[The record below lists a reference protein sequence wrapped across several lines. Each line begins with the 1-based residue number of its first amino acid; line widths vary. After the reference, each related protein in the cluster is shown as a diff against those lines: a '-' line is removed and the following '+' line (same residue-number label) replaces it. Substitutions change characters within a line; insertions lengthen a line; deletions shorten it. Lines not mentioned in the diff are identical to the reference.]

1 MRSATRNRARLRTLT
16 VAPYDPGSDAE
27 WDELVRRSPM
37 ATFLHTRAFLSY
49 HGDRFM
55 DASVVLRDE
64 RGTLVGVLPAATVP
78 DEPWVV
84 ASHPGATFGGLVH
97 AGALGGSAMLDA
109 LPAIVAHYREQ
120 GFERLRYVPVPH
132 IYHQSPSADDV
143 YGLFRAGA
151 ARTQSDLS
159 CAVDL
164 ETGIRLSS
172 GRRGGLA
179 KARRER
185 IEVAEGD
192 HLLGELWPVI
202 EENLAR
208 RHGARPV
215 HTEAEIRRLT
225 RLLPDE
231 INVVVGRHLGEAVAG
246 VLLFDTPRVSHTQYI
261 ASSEAGN
268 RARALDAVLCYC
280 LERAGDRGARFFD
293 FGTCSLHAGKT
304 LNDGLYAFKARF
316 GGGGVACD
324 QYEVALRGAA
334 PEPGDR
340 ILEPTQAA

>member
-1 MRSATRNRARLRTLT
+1 MRSATRNRARRRTVT

-64 RGTLVGVLPAATVP
+64 GGTLVGVLPAATVP

-109 LPAIVAHYREQ
+109 VPAIVAHYREQ

-132 IYHQSPSADDV
+132 IYHQSPSADDL
-143 YGLFRAGA
+143 YALFRAGA

-215 HTEAEIRRLT
+215 HIEAEIRRLT

-231 INVVVGRHLGEAVAG
+231 INVVVGRRLGEAVAG
-246 VLLFDTPRVSHTQYI
+246 VLLLTHLGCPTRNTSPRAKPAI
-261 ASSEAGN
+261 
-268 RARALDAVLCYC
+268 ARAPSMPCSATAWSVLVTAALGSSISAHAACT
-280 LERAGDRGARFFD
+280 RA
-293 FGTCSLHAGKT
+293 
-304 LNDGLYAFKARF
+304 
-316 GGGGVACD
+316 
-324 QYEVALRGAA
+324 
-334 PEPGDR
+334 
-340 ILEPTQAA
+340 